1 MHAWQKISCQKPK
14 LLLVDDQRVN
24 ILALHELFR
33 EECEVFMATGGE
45 QALQVCRSVLPD
57 LILLDVHMEG
67 LDGHEVCRR
76 LKAAPD
82 TRDIPIIFVT
92 AQGAEQDEVLGLE
105 LGAVDFIV
113 KPINPVIVKARV
125 NTHLT
130 LKQQSDILRSF
141 ALLDGLTGV
150 ANRRKFDEELELNWR
165 RSLREHS
172 ALSLIMIDVDHFK
185 RFNDRYGHL
194 RGDTGLQAVAKAL
207 SGVIKRPYDLLALY
221 GGEEFA
227 CVLPNTGLAEAVQI
241 AERMQV
247 CVRALKIEHLD
258 SAVEQILT
266 VSLGVATAVPNNET
280 SSAALVAEADRQ
292 LYQAKQAGRA
302 RISSCSTHVCSTVG
316 PTPMGLQ
323 ASGVE

>member
-1 MHAWQKISCQKPK
+1 MQAWQMISCQKPK

-24 ILALHELFR
+24 ILVLHELFR
-33 EECEVFMATGGE
+33 EDCEVFMATGGE
-45 QALQVCRSVLPD
+45 QALQVCRTVLPD

-67 LDGHEVCRR
+67 IDGHEVCRR

-92 AQGAEQDEVLGLE
+92 AQGAEQDEARGLE
-105 LGAVDFIV
+105 LGAVDF
-113 KPINPVIVKARV
+113 IVKARV

-130 LKQQSDILRSF
+130 LKRQSDILRSF

-165 RSLREHS
+165 RSLREQS
-172 ALSLIMIDVDHFK
+172 PLSVIMIDVDHFK

-194 RGDTGLQAVAKAL
+194 AGDAALQAVARAL
-207 SGVIKRPYDLLALY
+207 NDVIKRPYDLLARY
-221 GGEEFA
+221 GGEEFV
-227 CVLPNTGLAEAVQI
+227 CVLPSTGQVEAVQI

-247 CVRALKIEHLD
+247 SVRALKIAHLD
-258 SAVEQILT
+258 SAVEQMLT
-266 VSLGVATAVPNNET
+266 VSLGVATVVPNSET
-280 SSAALVAEADRQ
+280 TSDALLAEADRQ

-302 RISSCSTHVCSTVG
+302 RISSC
-316 PTPMGLQ
+316 
-323 ASGVE
+323 A

>member
-1 MHAWQKISCQKPK
+1 MEIWQKASYQKPK

-24 ILALHELFR
+24 ILVLHELFCD
-33 EECEVFMATGGE
+33 ECEVFMATDGD
-45 QALQVCRSVLPD
+45 QALQLCRTILPD
-57 LILLDVHMEG
+57 LVLLDVHM
-67 LDGHEVCRR
+67 DGIDGYEVCRC
-76 LKAAPD
+76 LKSDPD

-92 AQGAEQDEVLGLE
+92 AQGAVQDEVRGLE

-150 ANRRKFDEELELNWR
+150 ANRRKFDEELERDWR
-165 RSLREHS
+165 KCMRDQA
-172 ALSLIMIDVDHFK
+172 ALSVIMIDVDHFK

-194 RGDTGLQAVAKAL
+194 QGDAGLQAVAMAL
-207 SGVIKRPYDLLALY
+207 RGVIKRPYDLLARY

-227 CVLPNTGLAEAVQI
+227 CILPSTGLTEAVNI
-241 AERMQV
+241 AERMQAS
-247 CVRALKIEHLD
+247 VRALRLEHLD
-258 SAVEQILT
+258 SAVDQILT
-266 VSLGVATAVPNNET
+266 ISLGVATAVPNDEIT
-280 SSAALVAEADRQ
+280 SNSLVAEADRQ

-302 RISSCSTHVCSTVG
+302 RVSSFGIPSEHPG
-316 PTPMGLQ
+316 D
-323 ASGVE
+323 